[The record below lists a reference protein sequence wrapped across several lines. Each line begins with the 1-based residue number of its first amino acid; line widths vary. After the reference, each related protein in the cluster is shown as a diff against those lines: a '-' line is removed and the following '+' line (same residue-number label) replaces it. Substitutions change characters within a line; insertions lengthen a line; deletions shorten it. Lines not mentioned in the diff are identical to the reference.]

1 MNPQVAEYSV
11 QRNYID
17 LLVDL
22 PWDEF
27 SLDNFDLENARRFSI
42 RIISD

>member
-11 QRNYID
+11 QMNYLD

-22 PWDEF
+22 PWNEYTQDT
-27 SLDNFDLENARRFSI
+27 SDLNESKNTRARS
-42 RIISD
+42 